1 MQTVKKWHLIH
12 ILSDLPLAGK
22 APQRGNTYDGPVPDE
37 ANQPRFLTL
46 AQVADELNVKQSLVQ
61 RLIRTVE
68 LRAFQVGGRGMW
80 RIGRQDVEDYITQ
93 AYQRTAERIAA
104 GDFDDGAESE
114 DQE

>member
-1 MQTVKKWHLIH
+1 MT
-12 ILSDLPLAGK
+12 
-22 APQRGNTYDGPVPDE
+22 DE
-37 ANQPRFLTL
+37 PTKTRFLTL

-61 RLIRTVE
+61 GLIRAGE

-80 RIGRQDVEDYITQ
+80 RIGRQDVEDYIAD

-104 GDFDDGAESE
+104 GELEDGAETG